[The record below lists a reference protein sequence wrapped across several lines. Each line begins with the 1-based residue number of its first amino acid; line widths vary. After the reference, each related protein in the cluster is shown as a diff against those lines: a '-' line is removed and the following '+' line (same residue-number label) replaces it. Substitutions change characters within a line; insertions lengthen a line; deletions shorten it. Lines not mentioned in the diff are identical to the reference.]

1 MKTGLFFGSFNPI
14 HTGHLI
20 IAGQILNWTDVDDIW
35 FVVSP
40 QNPFKEKASL
50 LDEKHRLYM
59 ANLALEDNYRMRAS
73 NIEFHLPRP
82 SYTIDTLAHLQEEHT
97 ERAFSL
103 IMGSDNLAGIHKW
116 KNSELLLREYPLLV
130 YRRPGSEEVN
140 TPGTAR
146 IQFVDA
152 PLLHISSTYI
162 RDCIAKGKDIRY
174 LVPDKV
180 CEYIDEMHFYKH
192 IR

>member
-59 ANLALEDNYRMRAS
+59 ANLALEDNYRMRGS

-82 SYTIDTLAHLQEEHT
+82 SYTIDTLTHLQEEYPDR
-97 ERAFSL
+97 EFCL

-116 KNSELLLREYPLLV
+116 KNSEVLLRDFTLLV
-130 YRRPGSEEVN
+130 YRRPGIEEVEIPV
-140 TPGTAR
+140 TST

-180 CEYIDEMHFYKH
+180 CQYIDEMHFYKH
-192 IR
+192 V